1 MIPYNYGF
9 SAHLSILEIMIKI
22 IDFQVRL
29 FDNLHYDFKTGMQS
43 VIGWKQNL
51 LATVD
56 IKTMVVLIT
65 DYLLYG

>member
-1 MIPYNYGF
+1 MISF
-9 SAHLSILEIMIKI
+9 
-22 IDFQVRL
+22 IDFQVRS

-43 VIGWKQNL
+43 VIGWKQNR